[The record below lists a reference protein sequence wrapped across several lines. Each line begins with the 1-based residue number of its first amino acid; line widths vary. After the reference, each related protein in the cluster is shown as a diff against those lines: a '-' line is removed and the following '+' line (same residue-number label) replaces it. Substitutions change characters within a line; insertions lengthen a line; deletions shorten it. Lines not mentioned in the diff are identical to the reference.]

1 MTGPYRSQ
9 ERPEQARLPLS
20 ERLAYLALWA
30 MGCGMIVLLA
40 YYVMAWMRRAPAP
53 DPATPETRC
62 TSACEAMSL
71 DLVFVWTDE
80 DLHAAEPTSGFVCL
94 CGNPYSVVEISSGST
109 GITATN
115 LRPPQR

>member
-30 MGCGMIVLLA
+30 AGCVMIALLT
-40 YYVMAWMRRAPAP
+40 YGVVSSTRPPAP

-62 TSACEAMSL
+62 TIACEAMSL
-71 DLVFVWTDE
+71 DLVFIWTGE
-80 DLHAAEPTSGFVCL
+80 DLRAPEHTSDFVCL
-94 CGNPYSVVEISSGST
+94 CGNPYSVVEISSRTT
-109 GITATN
+109 GITATS
-115 LRPPQR
+115 LHPPQQ